1 MNISV
6 TWDNDKKT
14 VIRYEY
20 HGRWTLEDF
29 NAAYLQAREMVSQ
42 CDHTVHFIVDV
53 RDSTLIPSGA
63 LSRGRSVVNS
73 PLPNEGRTVVVG
85 ANTLIRSIMD
95 VFQKIHGRKIDQS
108 KFILA
113 GSIEEAYEILHLAA

>member
-1 MNISV
+1 MSISV
-6 TWDNDKKT
+6 TWDNDEKT

-20 HGRWTLEDF
+20 SGRWTLEDF
-29 NAAYLQAREMVSQ
+29 NAAYLAAREMVSQ
-42 CDHTVHFIVDV
+42 CDYTVHFIIDV

-63 LSRGRSVVNS
+63 LSRGRGVVSS

-85 ANTLIRSIMD
+85 ANALIRSIMD

-108 KFILA
+108 KFTLA
-113 GSIEEAYEILHLAA
+113 GSMEEAYSILSVVA